1 MLPARGQI
9 VLVQNTAPSM
19 LMLSETDDGEH
30 EGMYVMTRAAGGG
43 TILGGSYELGNFDS
57 NPDPNVA
64 ARIMQRVVEACPE
77 LADNKGVKGLSVV
90 RHAVGFWPHRV
101 CGARVEKEQL
111 NSGTWIIHNYGHDS
125 WGYIASYGCVPK
137 TWSSCQRKSPAVGSA
152 AREGEDTTALGPSQD
167 FECTSWQPR
176 A

>member
-1 MLPARGQI
+1 
-9 VLVQNTAPSM
+9 M

-43 TILGGSYELGNFDS
+43 TILGGTYELGNFDS

-125 WGYIASYGCVPK
+125 WGYIESYGCAEDVVELSK
-137 TWSSCQRKSPAVGSA
+137 EISSGGISGEGRRRHDCSRTKS
-152 AREGEDTTALGPSQD
+152 RL
-167 FECTSWQPR
+167 
-176 A
+176 